1 MTALTIIYII
11 GALAVGFLIGMI
23 LELVI
28 DAQTIR
34 ELQED
39 NRRVKMELE
48 MIQKEKRQPQTVEI
62 LDRRSI
68 ETGNLFTPF

>member
-1 MTALTIIYII
+1 M
-11 GALAVGFLIGMI
+11 GFLIGMI

-48 MIQKEKRQPQTVEI
+48 LLQKEKKQPQTVEI

>member
-11 GALAVGFLIGMI
+11 AALAVGFLIGMI

-68 ETGNLFTPF
+68 DAGNLFTPF

>member
-11 GALAVGFLIGMI
+11 AALAVGFLIGMI

-48 MIQKEKRQPQTVEI
+48 LLQKEKRQPQTVEI

-68 ETGNLFTPF
+68 DAGNLFTPF

>member
-48 MIQKEKRQPQTVEI
+48 MLQKEKRQPQTVEI

>member
-1 MTALTIIYII
+1 M
-11 GALAVGFLIGMI
+11 GFLIGMI

-48 MIQKEKRQPQTVEI
+48 MLQKEKRQPQTIEI

>member
-1 MTALTIIYII
+1 M
-11 GALAVGFLIGMI
+11 GFLIGMI

-48 MIQKEKRQPQTVEI
+48 MIKKEKRQPQTVEI

-68 ETGNLFTPF
+68 DAGNLFTPF

>member
-1 MTALTIIYII
+1 
-11 GALAVGFLIGMI
+11 MI

-48 MIQKEKRQPQTVEI
+48 LLQKEEKQPQTVEI

>member
-1 MTALTIIYII
+1 
-11 GALAVGFLIGMI
+11 MI

-28 DAQTIR
+28 DAKTIR

-48 MIQKEKRQPQTVEI
+48 MIQNEKREPQTVEI

>member
-11 GALAVGFLIGMI
+11 AALAVGFLIGMI

-48 MIQKEKRQPQTVEI
+48 LLQKEKKQPQTVEI

-68 ETGNLFTPF
+68 DAGNLFTPF

>member
-48 MIQKEKRQPQTVEI
+48 LIQKEKKQPQTVEI

-68 ETGNLFTPF
+68 DAGNLFTPF

>member
-11 GALAVGFLIGMI
+11 AALAIGFLIGMI

-48 MIQKEKRQPQTVEI
+48 MIQNEKTQPQTVEI

>member
-1 MTALTIIYII
+1 M
-11 GALAVGFLIGMI
+11 GFLIGMI

-68 ETGNLFTPF
+68 DAGNLFTPF

>member
-1 MTALTIIYII
+1 MTVIYII

-48 MIQKEKRQPQTVEI
+48 LIQKEKRQPQTVEI

-68 ETGNLFTPF
+68 DTGNLFTPF

>member
-39 NRRVKMELE
+39 NRRVRMELE
-48 MIQKEKRQPQTVEI
+48 LIQKEKRQPQTVEI

>member
-48 MIQKEKRQPQTVEI
+48 LLQKEKNQPQTVEI

>member
-1 MTALTIIYII
+1 M
-11 GALAVGFLIGMI
+11 GFLIGMI

-48 MIQKEKRQPQTVEI
+48 LIQKEKRQPQTVEI

-68 ETGNLFTPF
+68 DAGNLFTPF

>member
-48 MIQKEKRQPQTVEI
+48 LLQKEKKQPQTVEI

-68 ETGNLFTPF
+68 DAGNLFTPF

>member
-48 MIQKEKRQPQTVEI
+48 LIQKEKRQPQTVEI

>member
-1 MTALTIIYII
+1 MTALTVIYII
-11 GALAVGFLIGMI
+11 AALAVGFLIGMI

-39 NRRVKMELE
+39 NRRLKMELE
-48 MIQKEKRQPQTVEI
+48 MIQNEKREPQTVEI

>member
-1 MTALTIIYII
+1 MTALTVIYII

-48 MIQKEKRQPQTVEI
+48 MIQKEKKQPQTVEI

>member
-48 MIQKEKRQPQTVEI
+48 LLQKEKRQPQTVEI

-68 ETGNLFTPF
+68 DAGNLFTPF

>member
-1 MTALTIIYII
+1 MNGLTIIYII
-11 GALAVGFLIGMI
+11 AALAVGFLIGMI
-23 LELVI
+23 LELII
-28 DAQTIR
+28 DARTIR

-48 MIQKEKRQPQTVEI
+48 LIQKEKRQPQTVEI

-68 ETGNLFTPF
+68 ETGNLFKPF

>member
-1 MTALTIIYII
+1 M
-11 GALAVGFLIGMI
+11 GFLIGMI

-48 MIQKEKRQPQTVEI
+48 LIQKEKTQPQTVEI

-68 ETGNLFTPF
+68 ETSNLFTPF

>member
-48 MIQKEKRQPQTVEI
+48 LLQKEKRQPQTVEI

>member
-11 GALAVGFLIGMI
+11 AALAVGFLIGMI

-48 MIQKEKRQPQTVEI
+48 LLQKEKKQPQTVEI

-68 ETGNLFTPF
+68 DTGNLFTPF

>member
-11 GALAVGFLIGMI
+11 AALAVGFLIGMI

-48 MIQKEKRQPQTVEI
+48 MLQKEKRQPQTIEI

>member
-68 ETGNLFTPF
+68 DAGNLFTPF

>member
-23 LELVI
+23 LEMVI

-48 MIQKEKRQPQTVEI
+48 LLQKEKRQPQTVEI

>member
-1 MTALTIIYII
+1 M
-11 GALAVGFLIGMI
+11 GFLIGMI

-48 MIQKEKRQPQTVEI
+48 LIQKEKRQPQTVEI

-68 ETGNLFTPF
+68 DTGNLFTPF